1 MNCLETA
8 MRLLKQWKSQQLR
21 ELSDGFHQPGWGG
34 VWREGVR
41 GCWVLFCLSFPEIC
55 CCGMYVIRGATSLY
69 DRCYIYAFFRLAKA
83 STKCARREARYTRS
97 APSPFARV
105 WRSTPAQP
113 RLKNAKKI
121 TPVLQAKELNS
132 EIRYRGQR

>member
-21 ELSDGFHQPGWGG
+21 KLSDGFHQPGFGG
-34 VWREGVR
+34 FGERGR
-41 GCWVLFCLSFPEIC
+41 GGCWVLVCLSFPEMC
-55 CCGMYVIRGATSLY
+55 CCGVYVIGGATSLY
-69 DRCYIYAFFRLAKA
+69 NRCYLYAFFRLAKA
-83 STKCARREARYTRS
+83 STKCARREARYKRS

-113 RLKNAKKI
+113 RLNNEKKI
-121 TPVLQAKELNS
+121 TPVLQTKKLNS
-132 EIRYRGQR
+132 EIRYRVQR